1 MTTELNHN
9 SLLSLKSSIEKIYP
23 KHNFAWKESPSGI
36 TGLCP
41 MHDDSHRSFSLFMSN
56 TGKPM
61 YKCFGCGGTIANL
74 KGTGEPSFTINDLK
88 EIEPD
93 NLLNHKYADVL
104 DYIKD
109 RVMLRQNDN
118 VTDLFEIEQVRNEL
132 VPVFIK
138 ATPTLKVLSPEIAD
152 YFIKKFPNHKN
163 INKIKTLNNYIGWIA
178 FFYNDIYGNLTQVKV
193 RQPYTKK
200 IFIITLQDDG
210 KPSAFLMPTIN
221 NKKRLDRHIVYV
233 VEGEFDAIVPEVLLM
248 SENTHFVASG
258 TTSKIIETSNYIDH
272 IGFITIL
279 SPDNDQAG
287 NKIKSIDNLKA
298 INNAIGFTKYNEEY
312 KDFGELFSNRTP
324 RTAIEIL
331 KSIHIDKRDTLIQ
344 EIKTLSINSDIDYI
358 NTLQP
363 DIADLYANKMGIKL
377 QDIAIANKFKS
388 VFNLPEIEQSKTV
401 EVFGFNIEYGAICI
415 LAGSTGTGKT
425 EFTME
430 IANIHARRKNSISL
444 LCYFEG
450 NEKHIQTRLKSKGI
464 ENPELYY
471 AIKPNFAEIKRMVS
485 QNQDKKVFLVID
497 YIQKLARHL
506 RVIDNK
512 ATEQLMTY
520 IDRIFEFFDDLR
532 NEFPNICICLLASYS
547 KQGINE
553 MKAERLPDMVTI
565 ANSIKESGDI
575 AYDVDYGYSIHFATQ
590 EEKEKNQWSIGR
602 KIKGIMRNYMLLY
615 GFKDSRIHGELNENI
630 YVFNPETRLYDLV
643 EQKNIN
649 EKRNKIISSFFEQD

>member
-1 MTTELNHN
+1 MTTELSNN
-9 SLLSLKSSIEKIYP
+9 SLLSLKSSIEKLYP
-23 KHNFAWKESPSGI
+23 KHEFEWKESQSGI

-41 MHDDSHRSFSLFMSN
+41 MHDDKHRSFSLFISN

-61 YKCFGCGGTIANL
+61 YKCFGCGGTIANI

-88 EIEPD
+88 EIEHS
-93 NLLNHKYADVL
+93 NLLNPKYATAL

-109 RVMLRQNDN
+109 RVMLRQNGN
-118 VTDLFEIEQVRNEL
+118 VTDLFKIEQVRNEL
-132 VPVFIK
+132 VPAFIK
-138 ATPTLKVLSPEIAD
+138 ATPTLKILSQEIAD

-163 INKIKTLNNYIGWIA
+163 ISKIKTLNNYIGWIA
-178 FFYNDIYGNLTQVKV
+178 FFYNDANGNITQVKV
-193 RQPYTKK
+193 RQPHTKK
-200 IFIITLQDDG
+200 IFTITLQDNSN
-210 KPSAFLMPTIN
+210 PSAFLMPTIN
-221 NKKRLDRHIVYV
+221 KRPDRHIVYV

-258 TTSKIIETSNYIDH
+258 TISKIIEISNYIDKM
-272 IGFITIL
+272 GFITIL

-287 NKIKSIDNLKA
+287 NKIKSLDSLKT
-298 INNAIGFTKYNEEY
+298 IHSTIGLTEYNEEY
-312 KDFGELFSNRTP
+312 KDFGELFCDMTQKA
-324 RTAIEIL
+324 AIEIL
-331 KSIHIDKRDTLIQ
+331 KSIHINKRDTLIQ
-344 EIKTLSINSDIDYI
+344 KIKTLSIDSDIDYI

-363 DIADLYANKMGIKL
+363 DIAELYADKMGIKI

-388 VFNLPEIEQSKTV
+388 VFNLPEIKQSGKV
-401 EVFGFNIEYGAICI
+401 DVFGFNVEYGAICI

-430 IANIHARRKNSISL
+430 IANVHARQENSISL

-464 ENPELYY
+464 NNPELYY
-471 AIKPNFAEIKRMVS
+471 AIKPNFAEIKKMVL
-485 QNQDKKVFLVID
+485 QNKDKKVFLVID

-506 RVIDNK
+506 RVVDNK

-590 EEKEKNQWSIGR
+590 EEKERDQWSIGR
-602 KIKGIMRNYMLLY
+602 KIKGVMRNYMLLY
-615 GFKDSRIHGELNENI
+615 GFKDSRIHGELNENV
-630 YVFNPETRLYDLV
+630 YVFDPETRLYNLV

-649 EKRNKIISSFFEQD
+649 NGKQNRNISSIFGQN